1 MGGLEML
8 KGGKLGGLEGGI
20 YRPLSESDMKHIH
33 ETVMRI
39 YGEIGIQI
47 CTKRG
52 FDLFRE
58 KGARVSEE
66 KQVVYISPTMFEDL
80 IDLAP
85 SEVVLYGREEE
96 NNIILG
102 GQRVYFGSGGTALNV
117 LDLETAQKRPS
128 TLEDV
133 QNLSR
138 LLDKLENVHFQVIPV
153 YPNDLPVEKV
163 DVNRF
168 FAALKNTT
176 KHVMGGTYTLEGTKN
191 VIRMGEILA
200 GSAEQ
205 LRREPFLSLITC
217 VVSPLKIERTYGEF
231 LMTVAQAGIPLAIPA
246 EPIAGATSPVTIA
259 GTVANLCCETMAGIL
274 LAQLVNPGTPCL
286 FGCVGTGANLRTM
299 GYVSGSVEEGL
310 INAASAQMAQFY
322 ELPYY
327 ATAGQSDAKCV
338 DTQAGWEGAITNL
351 LVGMAGANFIHDA
364 VGLLEFCMTVSYEKC
379 VIDNEIVGEVMRVL
393 QGIEVNPETLALEV
407 TRGVGPGGHFVGEE
421 HTCMYMRREHFIP
434 SVADRDDEET
444 WTEMGRRD
452 TFRRAHDMALE
463 ILRTHC
469 PEPLD
474 PVKEEIS
481 KKTFNEI
488 VP

>member
-1 MGGLEML
+1 MAKRE
-8 KGGKLGGLEGGI
+8 KLGGLDGGI
-20 YRPLSESDMKHIH
+20 YQPLSESDMKHIH

-39 YGEIGIQI
+39 YEEVGIQI

-52 FDLFRE
+52 FDLFKDR
-58 KGARVSEE
+58 GARVSEE
-66 KQVVYISPTMFEDL
+66 KQVVYISPAMFEDL
-80 IDLAP
+80 RDLAP
-85 SEVVLYGREEE
+85 SEVVLYGREEK
-96 NNIILG
+96 NNIFVG
-102 GQRVYFGSGGTALNV
+102 GKRVHFGSGGTALNI
-117 LDLETAQKRPS
+117 LDLEAGEKRPS
-128 TLEDV
+128 TLQDV
-133 QNLSR
+133 RDVSK

-168 FAALKNTT
+168 FAALQNTT

-200 GSAEQ
+200 GSAEK

-217 VVSPLKIERTYGEF
+217 VMSPLKIDDTYGEF
-231 LMTVAQAGIPLAIPA
+231 LMTVAEAGIPLAIPA

-259 GTVANLCCETMAGIL
+259 GTVTNLCCETMGGIL

-286 FGCVGTGANLRTM
+286 FGSVGTGADLRTM

-322 ELPYY
+322 GLPFY

-364 VGLLEFCMTVSYEKC
+364 MGLLEFCMTASYEKY

-393 QGIEVNPETLALEV
+393 QGIEVNPKTLAFEV
-407 TRGVGPGGHFVGEE
+407 TRRIGPGGHFVSNE
-421 HTCMYMRREHFIP
+421 HTCENMRSEHFIP
-434 SVADRDDEET
+434 SVADRNDRET
-444 WTEMGRRD
+444 WIEMGRKD
-452 TFRRAHDMALE
+452 TFQRAHETALE
-463 ILRTHC
+463 ILKTHS
-469 PEPLD
+469 PQPLD
-474 PVKEEIS
+474 PGKEKIIRE
-481 KKTFNEI
+481 TFKEI